1 MNKLTKVLAFIQ
13 ALTELSK
20 EHGIWIDA
28 NENIKELNLVDE
40 NLSVIALDIRYDE
53 NTQTYSV
60 KEDFEAIDK
69 LN

>member
-1 MNKLTKVLAFIQ
+1 MTKVLAFIQ

-20 EHGIWIDA
+20 EHDIWIDA
-28 NENIKELNLVDE
+28 NENLKELNLVDG
-40 NLSVIALDIRYDE
+40 NLSTIALELQYDE
-53 NTQTYSV
+53 DSQTYSV